1 MATTSGIVKGTP
13 VAITGAELMA
23 HAMRQTNPDVV
34 ACYPI
39 TPQTVITEAF
49 SEFVARGEVQTEFVA
64 VESEHAAMSACVGAS
79 AAGARAQT
87 ATAGPGLALMFE
99 ILYVAS
105 GNRLPIV
112 MHLATR
118 SFSAPI
124 NILCDH
130 SDAMAMRDSGWVMLI
145 AEGAQEAYDNGIM
158 CTRIAEHPDVMLP
171 VANLL
176 DGFIITHAVERSEML
191 PDDVV
196 AKFVGSYKAPLPL
209 LDVDKP
215 VTYGPIDFHD
225 FYFDH
230 KRQQIEAMTNS
241 KEVIKQVSAEFGE
254 LTGRNYDLLETYRM
268 EDAEIATVVM
278 GSSASTVRETVDWLR
293 KDGIKAGMVKVRCY
307 RPFPTEELG
316 ELLKPLKGVSVL
328 ERATGFGGASNPLT
342 EEVGYVLHTYDIG
355 SRLRSYVYG
364 LGGKDTT
371 PVLFRRAYEDL
382 LSPKE
387 KDSGPE
393 PIGYLGIEE

>member
-1 MATTSGIVKGTP
+1 
-13 VAITGAELMA
+13 MA

-39 TPQTVITEAF
+39 TPQTVVTEAF
-49 SEFVARGEVQTEFVA
+49 SEFVARGEVKTEFVA
-64 VESEHAAMSACVGAS
+64 VESEHAAMSACVGAA

-87 ATAGPGLALMFE
+87 ATAGPGLALMWE

-130 SDAMAMRDSGWVMLI
+130 SDAMGMRDSGWIMLVG
-145 AEGAQEAYDNGIM
+145 EGPQEAYDNGIM
-158 CTRIAEHPDVMLP
+158 AVRIAEHPDVMLP

-196 AKFVGSYKAPLPL
+196 EKFVGVYNAPYSL
-209 LDVDKP
+209 LNVDKP
-215 VTYGPIDFHD
+215 VTFGPIDFHD
-225 FYFDH
+225 YYFDH

-241 KEVIKQVSAEFGE
+241 KKVIEQVSAEFGAI
-254 LTGRNYDLLETYRM
+254 TGRHYGLLETYKM
-268 EDAEIATVVM
+268 DDAEYAVIIM
-278 GSSASTVRETVDWLR
+278 GSSASTLREAIDNLR
-293 KDGIKAGMVKVRCY
+293 KEGMKAGMIKVRCY
-307 RPFPTEELG
+307 RPFPTEELAA
-316 ELLKPLKGVSVL
+316 LLKPLKGVSVL
-328 ERATGFGGASNPLT
+328 ERSTGFGGAANGLT
-342 EEVGYVLHTYDIG
+342 AEVAFVMHAYGIE
-355 SRLRSYVYG
+355 SRLKSYVYG

-371 PVLFRRAYEDL
+371 PTLFRRAYDDL
-382 LSPKE
+382 LKPRKGI
-387 KDSGPE
+387 GPE
-393 PIGYLGIEE
+393 PIGYLGIRE